1 MATTRH
7 ALGSVLGTVVTTA
20 ETLNGALNAASRG
33 IGMLNAFVEKAAT
46 EQEGRHK
53 NDAALFKTQLVIE
66 GAQAEA
72 EMNMEVVRYC
82 KKSSEHAQLFSK
94 SYEKFAKLHGLK
106 IEDDEFAPHLRV
118 AAE

>member
-7 ALGSVLGTVVTTA
+7 ALGSVLGTVVSSA
-20 ETLNGALNAASRG
+20 ETISGALNAASRG
-33 IGMLNAFVEKAAT
+33 IGMLNAFVEKAAS

-72 EMNMEVVRYC
+72 EMNLEVVKYC
-82 KKSSEHAQLFSK
+82 KKSSDHATFFGK
-94 SYEKFAKLHGLK
+94 AYDKFAKLHG
-106 IEDDEFAPHLRV
+106 IAVEEDETRALITG
-118 AAE
+118 AAA